1 MPSTAG
7 GCEPSYP
14 ERCIP
19 VGAADLDC
27 PDIEA
32 RRFAG
37 SQPDPQRFGGDG
49 DGVPGRDRIAG
60 GSGRDTI
67 TGGADGDLIYGD
79 YWRAIV
85 ENIPGLGGDILY
97 GSSGPDQLNGGE
109 DGDWIYGYGG
119 NDLLYGGTGDDRLYG
134 FEGADGFAGE
144 AGLLDTC
151 SGDGGST
158 VETTDYLIEP
168 HGCETIVGVP

>member
-97 GSSGPDQLNGGE
+97 GSSGPDQLNGG
-109 DGDWIYGYGG
+109 DDHDPVYAQGG
-119 NDLLYGGTGDDRLYG
+119 NDRLAG
-134 FEGADGFAGE
+134 NGGADGLAGE
-144 AGLLDTC
+144 FGIGDVC
-151 SGDGGST
+151 DGDGGLIRDPN
-158 VETTDYLIEP
+158 DYLIGP
-168 HGCETIVGVP
+168 HGCEAVVGVPSSRSARARR